1 MAAASTGCAKTTAR
15 LAEILRRENPRAHPE
30 KLRRLRRRILRRRT
44 RSENAVRIHP
54 LAALLLVSVV
64 AFAQESKPAPAAS
77 VAESVGA
84 PWALLARNF
93 VSLADAMP
101 ADRYGFAPTQG
112 EFTGVRTFGEQA
124 KHVACANYGF
134 FSEIE
139 GTTPPEHC
147 YDGGPSSATTKAE
160 LMEYL
165 RDSFA
170 YGSRVAAAIDQKN
183 MLDVVDGPYGGPR
196 TKLGIAVLAIWHASD
211 HYGQLVEYL
220 RMNGVVPPASRPAP
234 TTK

>member
-1 MAAASTGCAKTTAR
+1 M
-15 LAEILRRENPRAHPE
+15 
-30 KLRRLRRRILRRRT
+30 RI
-44 RSENAVRIHP
+44 VP
-54 LAALLLVSVV
+54 LAAFMLVSLV
-64 AFAQESKPAPAAS
+64 ASAQESKPAPVESVAAS
-77 VAESVGA
+77 VAA
-84 PWALLARNF
+84 PWAFLAGNF

-112 EFTGVRTFGEQA
+112 EFTGVRTFGEQV

-139 GTTPPEHC
+139 GTTPPARC
-147 YDGGPSSATTKAE
+147 DTGGPSPATTKAE

-196 TKLGIAVLAIWHASD
+196 TKLGISVLAIWHASD

-220 RMNGVVPPASRPAP
+220 RMNGVIPPASRSAPA
-234 TTK
+234 K

>member
-1 MAAASTGCAKTTAR
+1 M
-15 LAEILRRENPRAHPE
+15 
-30 KLRRLRRRILRRRT
+30 RIC
-44 RSENAVRIHP
+44 P

-64 AFAQESKPAPAAS
+64 AFAQESKPAPAGS
-77 VAESVGA
+77 VAASVGA
-84 PWALLARNF
+84 PWAFLAGNF

-101 ADRYGFAPTQG
+101 AGRYGFAPTQG
-112 EFTGVRTFGEQA
+112 EFTGVRTFAEQV
-124 KHVACANYGF
+124 KHVACANFGF

-139 GTTPPEHC
+139 GKTPPEHC
-147 YDGGPSSATTKAE
+147 YDGGPSPARTKAE

-220 RMNGVVPPASRPAP
+220 RMNGIVPPASRPAP
-234 TTK
+234 ATR

>member
-1 MAAASTGCAKTTAR
+1 M
-15 LAEILRRENPRAHPE
+15 
-30 KLRRLRRRILRRRT
+30 
-44 RSENAVRIHP
+44 RIHP